1 MAKAWWARCAR
12 RTPTTPSCTN
22 WPSST
27 GTCAPALTVPMCR
40 PWRLRLLRR
49 RTPGPPALVYC
60 TPAPCCARSRRT
72 LWGCGTPSIPTT
84 TCPRP
89 WSCLPRPRCWSG
101 AKATS
106 RTFAR
111 STRPRPPGCKRCTPV
126 PRSTTPARRCWAAA
140 CGKATPLCS
149 AAGLRRCWMMGWCE
163 RMGLLKAMFQR
174 TDGLPT
180 CTHAHEVGDMFRPFR
195 TDGEWA
201 LLIHGDLV
209 GLPDVLVKTDALLN
223 LLAKLCGLHGI
234 RQHSAAVIPCPLC
247 LRITQHGTHRFVE
260 LRNDG
265 FRRFCRCGKTCP
277 GSQVQLRQ
285 LQLVEGRDIR
295 QLGSADWRCHR
306 QSAQATVL
314 SHAEVGGQVVP
325 GHVHLARLQVGQ
337 RRASAPVWDVGDGQ
351 PQLCLEQLHAQ
362 VRQRAIA
369 RGGVVQLAWVLLHVF
384 HELGE

>member
-40 PWRLRLLRR
+40 PWSLWLLWR
-49 RTPGPPALVYC
+49 RTPVPPAL
-60 TPAPCCARSRRT
+60 
-72 LWGCGTPSIPTT
+72 GC
-84 TCPRP
+84 
-89 WSCLPRPRCWSG
+89 
-101 AKATS
+101 
-106 RTFAR
+106 
-111 STRPRPPGCKRCTPV
+111 CTPV

-149 AAGLRRCWMMGWCE
+149 AAGLRSCWMMGWCE

-201 LLIHGDLV
+201 LLIHGDFV
-209 GLPDVLVKTDALLN
+209 GLHDVLVKTDALLN

-265 FRRFCRCGKTCP
+265 FRRF
-277 GSQVQLRQ
+277 
-285 LQLVEGRDIR
+285 
-295 QLGSADWRCHR
+295 
-306 QSAQATVL
+306 
-314 SHAEVGGQVVP
+314 
-325 GHVHLARLQVGQ
+325 
-337 RRASAPVWDVGDGQ
+337 
-351 PQLCLEQLHAQ
+351 
-362 VRQRAIA
+362 
-369 RGGVVQLAWVLLHVF
+369 
-384 HELGE
+384 